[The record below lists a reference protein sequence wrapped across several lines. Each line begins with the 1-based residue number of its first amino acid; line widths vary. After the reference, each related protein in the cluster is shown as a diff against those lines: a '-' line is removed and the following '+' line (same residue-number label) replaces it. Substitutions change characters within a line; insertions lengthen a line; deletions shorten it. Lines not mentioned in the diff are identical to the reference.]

1 MEYKIHTLGKFGP
14 ILIGLSTMLATCSAF
29 AAVTATELAGNS
41 IINYPHF
48 EYVKAINAN
57 DNVEIAIDPTRFPA
71 IAGQTCDIYVV
82 ANKKTGQWDADIT
95 LTDVTPGGMQTET
108 FSATNI
114 QSNTFQVA
122 AANQLSA
129 DAGLGLGVGYDVVL
143 DCNQDGQLNGDDY
156 IDGRKNEAGF
166 YMVHDTTAAGP
177 KAVTKLTYNINP
189 AVATS
194 LGIPAGF
201 ESQNLF
207 FPTDVAG
214 VKAATGA
221 NLPLVI
227 VSHGNGH
234 QYIWYD
240 HIGNHLA
247 SYGYVVMSHKNN
259 TGPGPVSASTTTLAH
274 TDALIDQIAAGA
286 IAGAGAL
293 TGNIDTDRIVWIG
306 HSRGAEGVAIA
317 YDRMFDGTYTPTNYV
332 MANIK
337 LIDSMLPTDFQGTG
351 STPCCGGDSPS
362 TSIGD
367 PNDANYHLWTASGD
381 SDVNGSAGAERVQT
395 FHIHDR
401 ATGNKQSTVVQG
413 TGHAWFHNG
422 GGSTYFTGPC
432 SIGEPNT
439 HLVLLGHLLPLVKR
453 YVDDNI
459 PSIDFLTRQYESFR
473 PIGVPTGDPCI
484 QVSHEYLD
492 ASPNTPSSPQK
503 TIIIDNYQS
512 QFASGISSSGEPV
525 TFNVDN
531 LTEDRLDDN
540 NFDFIWNA
548 SDPFNGATQASATD
562 TSRGVAFD
570 WTGSDKFYEWTIPV
584 DERNFT
590 DNLFLSLR
598 GAQGTRHPNTL
609 AALGDLT
616 FKITLRDG
624 QPMPASSSISIGA
637 FGGGFEEPYQRSG
650 GWHNEME
657 TIRIRLADFLNN
669 GSNLDLTN
677 IVAVRLDVG
686 PAHGSPEG
694 RIVIDDLMLSN
705 DRAVYDAR
713 DNGDPHI
720 KTVNGIDYDFH
731 GAGEYTLLRDGMD
744 YEIQA
749 RQTPVTTAGPLPNS
763 YTGLNSCVAVNTA
776 LAARVGNHRISYQ
789 PDGPLNEQATR
800 MRLRVDGV
808 KQDINALGSINLGV
822 GGRVSKVASGNGIEV
837 DFPNGS
843 SLLVTPGWWSS
854 HNIAYLNISVL
865 NTPATEGIAGF
876 IEPGQWLPRL
886 SDGTFLGPKPNDL
899 SDRYKDLNKTFS
911 KSWRVSNASSLFD
924 YAPGT
929 STATYTTQGWP
940 FENAS
945 SCEIPNMSKV
955 KPIDRDMAKRACL
968 KVIDPDN
975 RKNCVMDVAV
985 TGEIGFAKNYLLAQK
1000 LELASTKTEL
1010 FAEHKVTKEG
1020 NPATF
1025 VAVIKRSF
1033 TGQRLR
1039 LDDKVPRD
1047 DTGRVQFYF
1056 NGKPMG
1062 KPVQVDRFG
1071 RAKWTSPKLKAGKY
1085 MVSASFSPAKGD
1097 DGNFASRS
1105 FDLIHVVR
1113 NQKQQTTTK
1122 VPKN

>member
-1 MEYKIHTLGKFGP
+1 MKTRTHIPNTFGSILMGLG
-14 ILIGLSTMLATCSAF
+14 IVLAAHSVL
-29 AAVTATELAGNS
+29 AAVTKTELAGNS
-41 IINYPHF
+41 ISSYPYF

-82 ANKKTGQWDADIT
+82 AAKKTSQWDTDST

-108 FSATNI
+108 FSGTDI

-122 AANQLSA
+122 APSQLSA
-129 DAGLGLGVGYDVVL
+129 NAGLGLGVGYDVVL
-143 DCNQDGQLNGDDY
+143 DCNRDGLLNGDDY
-156 IDGRKNEAGF
+156 IDGRNNEAGF
-166 YMVHDTTAAGP
+166 YVVHDTTAAGP
-177 KAVTKLTYNINP
+177 EAVTELTYNINA
-189 AVATS
+189 AVAAVF
-194 LGIPAGF
+194 GIPAGF
-201 ESQNLF
+201 EGQNLF
-207 FPTDVAG
+207 FPTNVAG

-221 NLPLVI
+221 NLPLII

-234 QYIWYD
+234 WYENYD

-274 TDALIDQIAAGA
+274 TDALINQIALGA

-317 YDRMFDGTYTPTNYV
+317 YDRMFDGTYTPTNYTMV
-332 MANIK
+332 DIK
-337 LIDSMLPTDFQGTG
+337 LISSMLPTDFEGTN
-351 STPCCGGDSPS
+351 TANPH
-362 TSIGD
+362 
-367 PNDANYHLWTASGD
+367 NANYHLWTASGD
-381 SDVNGSAGAERVQT
+381 SDVNGSAGCDLCQT
-395 FHIHDR
+395 FHLHDR

-422 GGSTYFTGPC
+422 GGTSWFTGPC
-432 SIGEPNT
+432 SIGEVNT
-439 HLVLLGHLLPLVKR
+439 HLVQLGHLLPLVKR

-492 ASPNTPSSPQK
+492 ASPNTPSNPQK
-503 TIIIDNYQS
+503 TIIIDDYQS
-512 QFASGISSSGEPV
+512 QFAAGTSSSGASV
-525 TFNVDN
+525 TFDVDN

-540 NFDFIWNA
+540 NSDFTWTA

-562 TSRGVAFD
+562 TSRGVVFD
-570 WTGSDKFYEWTIPV
+570 WTGSDKYYEWEIPV
-584 DERNFT
+584 GERDFT

-598 GAQGTRHPNTL
+598 GAQGTQHPNTL
-609 AALGDLT
+609 AVLGDLT
-616 FKITLRDG
+616 FKVTLRDG
-624 QPMPASSSISIGA
+624 QPVPVSSSINIGA
-637 FGGGFEEPYQRSG
+637 FGGGFEQPYQRSG

-657 TIRIRLADFLNN
+657 TIRIRLTDFLNN
-669 GSNLDLTN
+669 GSGLDLTD

-686 PAHGSPEG
+686 PTHGSPEG
-694 RIVIDDLMLSN
+694 RIVIDDLMLTN

-720 KTVNGIDYDFH
+720 KTVNGTNYDFH
-731 GAGEYTLLRDGMD
+731 GAGEYTLLRDGAD
-744 YEIQA
+744 YEIQT
-749 RQTPVTTAGPLPNS
+749 RQTPVTTAGPLPNA
-763 YTGLNSCVAVNTA
+763 YTGLSSCVAVNTA
-776 LAARVGNHRISYQ
+776 LAARVGSHRISYQ

-808 KQDINALGSINLGV
+808 MQDIDTLGSINLGV
-822 GGRVSKVASGNGIEV
+822 GGRVSRAASGNGIEV

-843 SLLVTPGWWSS
+843 SLLVTPAWWSS
-854 HNIAYLNISVL
+854 HNIAYLNISML

-886 SDGTFLGPKPNDL
+886 SDGASLGSKPADL
-899 SDRYKDLNKTFS
+899 SQRYKDLNKTFS

-945 SCEIPNMSKV
+945 SCEIPRMSKV
-955 KPIDRDMAKRACL
+955 KPIDREVAKRACL
-968 KVIDPDN
+968 EVVDPDN
-975 RKNCVMDVAV
+975 RNNCVMDVAV
-985 TGEIGFAKNYLLAQK
+985 TGEIGFAKSYLLAQK
-1000 LELASTKTEL
+1000 LEQAGTKTEIYP
-1010 FAEHKVTKEG
+1010 ERKVTKEG
-1020 NPATF
+1020 DPATF
-1025 VAVIKRSF
+1025 IAIIKRRL
-1033 TGQRLR
+1033 TGQRLAF
-1039 LDDKVPRD
+1039 DDKEQRY
-1047 DTGRVQFYF
+1047 GAGGVQFFF
-1056 NGKPMG
+1056 NGEAMG
-1062 KPVQVDRFG
+1062 NPVRIDRFG
-1071 RAKWTSPKLKAGKY
+1071 RARWTSPKLKAGKY
-1085 MVSASFSPAKGD
+1085 TVSAKFLPAKGD
-1097 DGNFASRS
+1097 DNNFTSRS
-1105 FDLIHVVR
+1105 LDIVYVVR
-1113 NQKQQTTTK
+1113 GRITSPATRQ
-1122 VPKN
+1122 